1 MKKIVYAG
9 VQANSHNEGVA
20 HLEKLA
26 ELTIPVK
33 QVERLTRQIGEER
46 LAERAA
52 LVAAWEKLPLA
63 ERERTPGPPPPAV
76 AVVEMDGGR
85 MQIRGPDWGQESPA
99 VAGEVAPLAAAA
111 NAESPSMEPGNAASK
126 SDAGSEPAK
135 AGRQNHWRE
144 DKVGCLLSM
153 TSTVSETDPC
163 PEIPE
168 VFVDPLRAL
177 ALAQGIGKAAVPEG
191 APFTRPVRP
200 EAEAAAEPAG
210 EPQRRP
216 GAPELQQRV
225 IVASRQDN
233 HTFGPMLAAM
243 GWSLGLLAASR
254 RAFVADGASGNWT
267 VQKTWFPRFVPI
279 LDFLHALTYVYAAAM
294 AGRKFA
300 EGWPI
305 YKEWIQWVWSG
316 QVVKVVAALSERQQE
331 LGEVQPQDVE
341 GATRRVLHDALSYLG
356 NNQEYMAY
364 DAYRRQGLPLM
375 SSYVESTV
383 KQINRRVKGT
393 EKFWSEEGAEA
404 ILQLRGDYLSD
415 TEPMEEFWER
425 RQGNMTGQRRYRRVA

>member
-9 VQANSHNEGVA
+9 VQSHSCAEGA
-20 HLEKLA
+20 EHLEKLA
-26 ELTIPVK
+26 EVAIPVK
-33 QVERLTRQIGEER
+33 QIERLTRQIGEER
-46 LAERAA
+46 LAERTCQ
-52 LVAAWEKLPLA
+52 VAAWEKLPLS
-63 ERERTPGPPPPAV
+63 ERENTPGPPPPAV
-76 AVVEMDGGR
+76 AVAEMDGGR
-85 MQIRGPDWGQESPA
+85 MQIRGPVWGKKTGITGPLPA
-99 VAGEVAPLAAAA
+99 AEATQPEATVPETAAEHAG
-111 NAESPSMEPGNAASK
+111 AS
-126 SDAGSEPAK
+126 SEPVK
-135 AGRQNHWRE
+135 AGRTNHWRE

-191 APFTRPVRP
+191 APFARPTP
-200 EAEAAAEPAG
+200 EQTDALPEPEG

-216 GAPELQQRV
+216 GAPELQERV

-233 HTFGPMLAAM
+233 HAFGPMLAALA
-243 GWSLGLLAASR
+243 WSLGLLAATR
-254 RAFVADGASGNWT
+254 RAFVADGAAGNWT
-267 VQKTWFPRFVPI
+267 VQKTWFPRFEPI

-316 QVVKVVAALSERQQE
+316 QVVKVIAALDQRQQE
-331 LGEVQPQDVE
+331 LGEVQAQDAE
-341 GATRRVLHDALSYLG
+341 GSARRVIHDALSYLS
-356 NNQEYMAY
+356 NNQAYMRY
-364 DAYRRQGLPLM
+364 DDYRRQGLPLM
-375 SSYVESTV
+375 SSYAESTV

-393 EKFWSEEGAEA
+393 EKFWSDEGAEA
-404 ILQLRGDYLSD
+404 FLQLRADYLSD
-415 TEPMEEFWER
+415 TEPMDQFWER
-425 RQGNMTGQRRYRRVA
+425 RQQGMTGQRRYRKAG